1 MQVSTHALVLS
12 AVKYAEAD
20 LIVRCFTEDHGLRSY
35 MLRGVLKSRKGKLRA
50 SLFQPMTLLQLEAYH
65 KDKGTLERIKEARI
79 WIPLQTIHTDVYKSS
94 IALFLSEM
102 LSQAIKEEEAQP
114 DLFEYISGSLVWLDS
129 HDRIGHFLLL
139 FLLKLTGYLGFYPD
153 VTNMEATAFDLQ
165 EGRFVDHLEGDW
177 VRTGDWMPQFRALFG
192 MDFDAVSEANW
203 PKSRRKEL
211 LDLLLLYYQLHLQ
224 GYKKPRSLSVL
235 NQLYN

>member
-1 MQVSTHALVLS
+1 MQISTHALVLS
-12 AVKYAEAD
+12 SVKYAEAD

-65 KDKGTLERIKEARI
+65 KDKGTLERIREARI
-79 WIPLQTIHTDVYKSS
+79 WLPLQTIHTDVYKSS

-114 DLFEYISGSLVWLDS
+114 DLFEYLSGSLVWLDS
-129 HDRIGHFLLL
+129 HEKIGHFLLL

-153 VTNMEATAFDLQ
+153 ISNLQARAFDLQ
-165 EGRFVDHLEGDW
+165 EGCFVDTDQGEW
-177 VRTGDWMPQFRALFG
+177 VRSGEWMTQFRQLFG
-192 MDFDAVSEANW
+192 MDFDEVSQANW